1 MPRSNYTSDAA
12 YKESKGKLPKKK
24 KVAKKKATKPKKA
37 KRASHNPY

>member
-12 YKESKGKLPKKK
+12 YKVSKKPKKK

-37 KRASHNPY
+37 KRPSHNPY